1 MNGIDYSRWL
11 TDWFAAEWIRILF
24 FFCWEVYKTEQ
35 FYTLSSLF
43 HLDDEIGMFKIP
55 IQFNLFSGP
64 CCVFFVVLFAD
75 RENGLDSEDWNTI
88 FFWRIVWHR
97 SVSRFSHEKCRNLR
111 SLLTVL
117 VVCAVPTESHLSVE
131 CVALKTMDKRFPMFT
146 SLLPIVQLQRV
157 RADPRIDV
165 LID

>member
-1 MNGIDYSRWL
+1 MRKLLPNYFLYIVSVRSSREFRFWWMELTTLADWL
-11 TDWFAAEWIRILF
+11 TGSRRSGLEFF

-88 FFWRIVWHR
+88 FFL
-97 SVSRFSHEKCRNLR
+97 KN
-111 SLLTVL
+111 
-117 VVCAVPTESHLSVE
+117 
-131 CVALKTMDKRFPMFT
+131 CVASF
-146 SLLPIVQLQRV
+146 SLAFFSWKVSESSLSFDRSRRLC
-157 RADPRIDV
+157 RADRVSSLSRMCRSEDNG
-165 LID
+165 